1 MRTQS
6 AKKDQIVR
14 KFYLVDATDLVVGRT
29 ASKIA
34 SILRG
39 KNKPYYTPNLDTG
52 DFVIVINAE
61 KVRFTGTKEH
71 KKVYFRHTKWPGGIK
86 MSTPERLRIDKP
98 VDILK
103 KAVEGM
109 LPRGPL
115 GRTMF
120 RKLMVYAGPN
130 HPHAAQK
137 PEPLSL

>member
-14 KFYLVDATDLVVGRT
+14 KFFLVDATDLVVGRA

-52 DFVIVINAE
+52 DFIIVVNVE
-61 KVRFTGTKEH
+61 KIRFTGTKELH
-71 KKVYFRHTKWPGGIK
+71 KVYFRHTKWPGGIK
-86 MSTPERLRIDKP
+86 KTTPERMRQDKP
-98 VDILK
+98 ADILK

-115 GRTMF
+115 GRAMF
-120 RKLMVYAGPN
+120 RKLMVYAGPS

>member
-6 AKKDQIVR
+6 AKRDQIVR
-14 KFYLVDATDLVVGRT
+14 KFYLVDGTGLVVGRA

-52 DFVIVINAE
+52 DFVIVVNAE
-61 KVRFTGTKEH
+61 KIRFTGNKELR
-71 KKVYFRHTKWPGGIK
+71 KTYFRHTKWPGGIK
-86 MSTPERLRIDKP
+86 TTTPERLRQDKP

-115 GRTMF
+115 GRTMA
-120 RKLMVYAGPN
+120 RKLMVYAGPS

>member
-1 MRTQS
+1 MRTHS
-6 AKKDQIVR
+6 AKRDQIVR
-14 KFYLVDATDLVVGRT
+14 KFYLVDATGLIVGRT

-39 KNKPYYTPNLDTG
+39 KNKPYFTPNLDTG
-52 DFVIVINAE
+52 DFVIVVNAE
-61 KVRFTGTKEH
+61 KIRFTGKKEH
-71 KKVYFRHTKWPGGIK
+71 DKAYYRHTKYPGGIK
-86 MSTPERLRIDKP
+86 STTPERLRVDKP
-98 VDILK
+98 AEILK

-120 RKLMVYAGPN
+120 RKLMVYAGPK

-137 PEPLSL
+137 PEPLKL